1 MATVTFYYEE
11 SNPIAKKTLDYLASL
26 GVFQKQKPK
35 MTRLE
40 QSLKDIEEGRVYRLC
55 NRKTKKQGDE

>member
-1 MATVTFYYEE
+1 MATVTFFYEQ
-11 SNPIAKKTLDYLASL
+11 SNPIAKKTIDYLTSL
-26 GVFQKQKPK
+26 GVFQKQEPK

-55 NRKTKKQGDE
+55 DKRIQKNDEE

>member
-11 SNPIAKKTLDYLASL
+11 SNPIAKRTLDYLVSL
-26 GVFQKQKPK
+26 GVFHKQKPK

-55 NRKTKKQGDE
+55 NRKIQKV

>member
-11 SNPIAKKTLDYLASL
+11 SNPIAKKTLDYLVSL
-26 GVFQKQKPK
+26 GIFQKQKPK

-55 NRKTKKQGDE
+55 NRKTQKV

>member
-11 SNPIAKKTLDYLASL
+11 SNPIATKTLDYLVSL
-26 GVFQKQKPK
+26 GVFQKQKSK

-55 NRKTKKQGDE
+55 NKKIQNACQ

>member
-1 MATVTFYYEE
+1 MATVTFYYKE
-11 SNPIAKKTLDYLASL
+11 SNPIAKKTLDYLVSL

-40 QSLKDIEEGRVYRLC
+40 QSFKDIEEGRVYRLC
-55 NRKTKKQGDE
+55 NRKIQNHDKE

>member
-1 MATVTFYYEE
+1 MGTVTFYYED
-11 SNPIAKKTLDYLASL
+11 SDPISKKTLDYLVSL

-55 NRKTKKQGDE
+55 NRKIQKV

>member
-11 SNPIAKKTLDYLASL
+11 SNPIAKKTLDYLVSL
-26 GVFQKQKPK
+26 GVFQKQKPR

-40 QSLKDIEEGRVYRLC
+40 QSLQDIEEGRVYRLC
-55 NRKTKKQGDE
+55 NRKIQKV

>member
-11 SNPIAKKTLDYLASL
+11 SNPIAKKTLDYLVSL

-35 MTRLE
+35 MTHLE

-55 NRKTKKQGDE
+55 SRKIQKV

>member
-1 MATVTFYYEE
+1 M
-11 SNPIAKKTLDYLASL
+11 AKKTLDYLSSL

-55 NRKTKKQGDE
+55 NRKIQKV

>member
-1 MATVTFYYEE
+1 MATVTFYYED
-11 SNPIAKKTLDYLASL
+11 SDPIAKKTLDYLVFL

-40 QSLKDIEEGRVYRLC
+40 QSLKDIEEGWVYRLC
-55 NRKTKKQGDE
+55 NKKIQKV

>member
-1 MATVTFYYEE
+1 MATITFYYEE
-11 SNPIAKKTLDYLASL
+11 SNPIAKKTLDYLVSL

-35 MTRLE
+35 MTRLD

-55 NRKTKKQGDE
+55 DKKIKKYDKE